1 MPCISGAVVLC
12 LLLRT
17 IDSFRTVSYT
27 HLDVYKRQLLEGV
40 DLVVTGEGRMDW
52 QSAFGKVPSGI
63 GQRCKERGI
72 PVVAIVGGMG
82 MKAETIFDYGVDSIM
97 TTINGAM
104 ELEEALERSEELYA
118 GAADRMFRMLKA
130 GTVSYTH
137 LIVL

>member
-1 MPCISGAVVLC
+1 
-12 LLLRT
+12 
-17 IDSFRTVSYT
+17 
-27 HLDVYKRQLLEGV
+27 
-40 DLVVTGEGRMDW
+40 MDW

-82 MKAETIFDYGVDSIM
+82 MKAENIFDYGVDSIM

-130 GTVSYTH
+130 GMG
-137 LIVL
+137 LR